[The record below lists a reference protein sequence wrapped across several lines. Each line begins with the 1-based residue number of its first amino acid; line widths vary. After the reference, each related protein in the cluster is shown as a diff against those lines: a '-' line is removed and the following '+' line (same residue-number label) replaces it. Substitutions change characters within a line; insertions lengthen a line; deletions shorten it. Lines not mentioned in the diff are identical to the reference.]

1 MQFASKRDWTF
12 PIIWVFILC
21 VYGLVGSVMYYS
33 EGNTDGLFYLFLVWL
48 AMGLLFYL
56 LLKTTYY
63 TLNEKELICHTM
75 GFKKRIQY
83 EQIRKIAPQKG
94 IYVGLKIN
102 TSWKGLV
109 ITYDKWSEILISPA
123 DEEKFI
129 AELNLRCP
137 NLVV

>member
-1 MQFASKRDWTF
+1 
-12 PIIWVFILC
+12 
-21 VYGLVGSVMYYS
+21 MYYS

-83 EQIRKIAPQKG
+83 ERIRKIAPQKG
-94 IYVGLKIN
+94 IYAGLKIN

-123 DEEKFI
+123 DEENFI
-129 AELNLRCP
+129 AELNVRCP